1 MSVVFSGTDFDNV
14 RAYLSVNPRIA
25 YQSPVKTGDRW
36 LTILIEEKP
45 GNVGL
50 LLKEGNVSHGDWMR
64 VNILV
69 TDDEESIRF
78 SFGGFL

>member
-1 MSVVFSGTDFDNV
+1 VVDDFD
-14 RAYLSVNPRIA
+14 R
-25 YQSPVKTGDRW
+25 K
-36 LTILIEEKP
+36 KP